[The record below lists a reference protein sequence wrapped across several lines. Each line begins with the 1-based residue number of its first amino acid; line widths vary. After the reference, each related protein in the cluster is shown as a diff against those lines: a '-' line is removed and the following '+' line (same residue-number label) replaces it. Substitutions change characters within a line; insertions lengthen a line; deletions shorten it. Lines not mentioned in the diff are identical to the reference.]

1 MFIGLIEAIVR
12 RKDQESRGVGL
23 QNFKYAPGVMEFAF
37 LVHDQSPQ
45 TYRTIK
51 NVFQLPTERSLKYV
65 YLAFA
70 HRWICS

>member
-1 MFIGLIEAIVR
+1 
-12 RKDQESRGVGL
+12 
-23 QNFKYAPGVMEFAF
+23 MEFAF

-65 YLAFA
+65 CLTFI
-70 HRWICS
+70 H